1 MTASLR
7 LSKLVLLA
15 VLPLLACIGLAQQ
28 DEEAEARD
36 KLARLQRDIRNL
48 SEDLK
53 ADLATRSTLRDALRQ
68 SEEAIG
74 RIRREIGE
82 TRARLDKGAQQ
93 LSRLRSQRQELL
105 VARGRQEETIN
116 RELQTAYQIGKQA
129 QLRILLNQ
137 EDPARL
143 ARAMAYYDYFYQA
156 RQAEI
161 RDYLQIIERI
171 DTITPEIVEV
181 QEELAANRSTLADQ
195 EAELLASQRRR
206 EIDLDKLNAGIKD
219 KDRRLQKMGRD
230 REELERLL
238 EVIEQAVAELEV
250 PEDYQAFVSLKGTMP
265 WPVEGRPSNRF
276 GTRRG
281 QGSLRWQGL
290 VIPGAEGEAV
300 NAIHHG
306 RVVFADWFRGSGLL
320 LIVDHGDGYMSLYA
334 HNESLLRDVGEWVS
348 AGSAIATVGNSGGLA
363 DSALYFEIRENG
375 KPVNPSS
382 WLKR

>member
-82 TRARLDKGAQQ
+82 TRARLDMGAQQ

-105 VARGRQEETIN
+105 VARGRQEESIN